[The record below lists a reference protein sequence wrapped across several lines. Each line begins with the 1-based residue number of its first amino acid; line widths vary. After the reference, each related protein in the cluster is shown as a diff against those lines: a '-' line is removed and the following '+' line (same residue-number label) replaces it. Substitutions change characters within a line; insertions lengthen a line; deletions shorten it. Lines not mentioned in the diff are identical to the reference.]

1 MKIKKVMKKLLPE
14 KVKNKIILYKNNK
27 RSKISYEKMKNEV
40 KKQYMEHYNKELNWE
55 NPQTYSEKIS
65 VSKIYRR

>member
-1 MKIKKVMKKLLPE
+1 
-14 KVKNKIILYKNNK
+14 
-27 RSKISYEKMKNEV
+27 MKNEV